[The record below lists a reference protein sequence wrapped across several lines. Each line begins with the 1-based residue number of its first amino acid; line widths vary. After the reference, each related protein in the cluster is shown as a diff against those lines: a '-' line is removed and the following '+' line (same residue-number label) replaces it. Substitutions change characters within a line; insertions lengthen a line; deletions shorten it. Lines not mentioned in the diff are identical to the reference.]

1 MDDFSEPSSLSF
13 LGFLDFSGN
22 AIFGEGNLLGG
33 EKTGFGWI
41 F

>member
-13 LGFLDFSGN
+13 LGSLDFSGN
-22 AIFGEGNLLGG
+22 AIFGGGNLLGG
-33 EKTGFGWI
+33 EETGFGWI